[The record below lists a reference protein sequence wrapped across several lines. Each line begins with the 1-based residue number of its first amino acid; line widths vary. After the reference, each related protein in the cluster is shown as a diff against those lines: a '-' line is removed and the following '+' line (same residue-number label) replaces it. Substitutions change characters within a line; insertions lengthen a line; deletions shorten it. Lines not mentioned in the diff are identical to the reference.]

1 MNYEVTSVGV
11 INHYVQDE
19 IRAEDTVWA
28 TDRPFFTRTLLWMKD
43 VDINS
48 VVLLIHIAAIGKDL
62 DYYVLC
68 FCTSVMLKIT
78 SA

>member
-28 TDRPFFTRTLLWMKD
+28 TRRPFFTRTLLWMTD

-68 FCTSVMLKIT
+68 FWWSLKDLN
-78 SA
+78 